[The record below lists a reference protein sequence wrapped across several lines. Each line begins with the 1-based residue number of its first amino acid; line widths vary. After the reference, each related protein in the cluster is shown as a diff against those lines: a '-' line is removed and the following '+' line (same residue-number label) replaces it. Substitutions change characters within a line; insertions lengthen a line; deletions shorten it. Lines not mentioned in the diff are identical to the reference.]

1 MEPATKPSIIIV
13 DDDSAIL
20 ELLKVLLEF
29 EGYQVDAFNSS
40 PAALQAVLSRPYDAA
55 VFDLMMPEITGLDLI
70 RAMRQ
75 NALAQHTPI
84 LLCSAHYGDLRRTS
98 GVLNGKGISYLRKPF
113 HIDELVQA
121 VESLI
126 GSSRGTAVRGNGHR
140 LDQGSFVPRT
150 GV

>member
-1 MEPATKPSIIIV
+1 MKPATTLRIIIV

-20 ELLKVLLEF
+20 ELMNVLLES

-126 GSSRGTAVRGNGHR
+126 RSSRGTAVRGNGHR
-140 LDQGSFVPRT
+140 LDQGSFVPQAE
-150 GV
+150 V